1 MFFTVV
7 NDNYNNKHP
16 HQIKDEA
23 AQKPNCAILL
33 SLIGRWGEKGGYK
46 FSIYL
51 VQECKIVLL

>member
-33 SLIGRWGEKGGYK
+33 SLIWEVGGERG
-46 FSIYL
+46 
-51 VQECKIVLL
+51 V